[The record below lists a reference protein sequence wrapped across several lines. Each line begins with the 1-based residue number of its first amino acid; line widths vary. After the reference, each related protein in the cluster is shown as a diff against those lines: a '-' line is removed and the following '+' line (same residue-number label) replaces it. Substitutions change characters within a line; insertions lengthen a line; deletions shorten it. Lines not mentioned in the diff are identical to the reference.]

1 MIAAGRIALAVLFA
15 LWISVDPDQ
24 PVRGGGLVY
33 GLLALYLAYALALF
47 AIAWGNWWW
56 DYRLTIPS
64 FLGDS
69 AMFLA
74 SLYCTEGGQADFVS
88 SYFAFFSF
96 MTVSAAMRWNWR
108 ITLATAAG
116 LCLLY
121 LATGLFLHPGDFDDV
136 LAKYAR
142 RGSYMVMLSLLVT
155 WFTLQRA
162 APMVGR
168 FSLVPA
174 AQGVSPYEAAL
185 AYAMKASGA
194 TGAALAWESTE
205 EPGCTLYLAGAIDPG
220 LRHVPPGVI
229 DLEADSDPMLFD
241 RGLRRALRL
250 LPGGGFAANRQ
261 SPGPALAGYLGTP
274 SGLSFPIA
282 GTTGMGQIILTGIAG
297 LCRDHLEL
305 GHVLAREIG
314 HGIDEEEIASL
325 ARETAAMRLRGNIAR
340 DLHDSVAQ
348 SLAGAGYRLAAL
360 RRQAEAGKDI
370 SGDLEAVSLSLR
382 GEQANLR
389 EIIER
394 LRNDEVSPGTRN
406 LGSELERLTNA
417 LARHWGVRLNYE
429 DSGEA
434 LIVPAW
440 LAFEI
445 QQLVREGVA
454 NAMRH
459 GEAGTIWVR
468 TARRERNIEL
478 TIADDGKGFP
488 QGAETRMPRSLAER
502 VGALGGTIRVASVTG
517 DTKVEIELPV
527 GGLK

>member
-1 MIAAGRIALAVLFA
+1 
-15 LWISVDPDQ
+15 
-24 PVRGGGLVY
+24 Y
-33 GLLALYLAYALALF
+33 GLLAVYLAYALALF
-47 AIAWGNWWW
+47 AVAWRDWWA

-69 AMFLA
+69 AMFMA
-74 SLYCTEGGQADFVS
+74 SLYCTEGGNADFVS

-96 MTVSAAMRWNWR
+96 MTVSAALRWNWR

-121 LATGLFLHPGDFDDV
+121 LAMGIFLHPGDYGEV

-162 APMVGR
+162 APMVGG
-168 FSLVPA
+168 FSPVA
-174 AQGVSPYEAAL
+174 AAKGVSPHEAAL
-185 AYAMKASGA
+185 AYAMGASGA

-205 EPGCTLYLAGAIDPG
+205 EPGCALYLAGTIVSG
-220 LRHVPPGVI
+220 VRHVPPGVI
-229 DLEADSDPMLFD
+229 DLYADSDPMLFD
-241 RGLRRALRL
+241 RQRRRALRL
-250 LPGGGFAANRQ
+250 LPGGRQAAERPA
-261 SPGPALAGYLGTP
+261 PGPALARYLEVV

-282 GTTGMGQIILTGIAG
+282 GTTGQGQIVLTGIPG
-297 LCRDHLEL
+297 PCRDHLEL
-305 GHVLAREIG
+305 GNALAREIG

-340 DLHDSVAQ
+340 DLHDSVVQ

-360 RRQAEAGKDI
+360 RRQAAAGKDI

-382 GEQANLR
+382 DEQANLR

-394 LRNDEVSPGTRN
+394 LRNDEVNPGTRN
-406 LGSELERLTNA
+406 LSGELERLTNA
-417 LARHWGVRLNYE
+417 LARHWGVHLNYE
-429 DSGEA
+429 DRGEA

-459 GEAGTIWVR
+459 GEARNIEVR
-468 TARRERNIEL
+468 SARRDRNIEL
-478 TIADDGKGFP
+478 TIVDDGKGFP
-488 QGAETRMPRSLAER
+488 QGEETRMPRSLAER
-502 VGALGGTIRVASVTG
+502 VGALGGTIRVASVKG
-517 DTKVEIELPV
+517 DTRVDIELPV

>member
-1 MIAAGRIALAVLFA
+1 M
-15 LWISVDPDQ
+15 WVDPDQ
-24 PVRGGGLVY
+24 PVRGGGLAY

-47 AIAWGNWWW
+47 AVAWGNWWA

-69 AMFLA
+69 AMFMA
-74 SLYCTEGGQADFVS
+74 SLYCTEGGEADFVS

-96 MTVSAAMRWNWR
+96 MTVSAALRWNWR
-108 ITLATAAG
+108 VTLATAAG

-121 LATGLFLHPGDFDDV
+121 LAMGLFLHPGDFGDV

-168 FSLVPA
+168 FSLGPA
-174 AQGVSPYEAAL
+174 VQAVSPHEAAL
-185 AYAMKASGA
+185 AYAMEASGA

-205 EPGCTLYLAGAIDPG
+205 EPGCALYLAGAIDPG

-229 DLEADSDPMLFD
+229 DLDADKNPILFD
-241 RGLRRALRL
+241 RPHRRALRL
-250 LPGGGFAANRQ
+250 LPGGRFSADRQ
-261 SPGPALAGYLGTP
+261 SPGPALGAYLHAV

-282 GTTGMGQIILTGIAG
+282 GTTGQGQIVLTGIPG

-305 GHVLAREIG
+305 GRALAREIG
-314 HGIDEEEIASL
+314 HGIDEEEITSL

-370 SGDLEAVSLSLR
+370 SADLEAVSLSLR

-406 LGSELERLTNA
+406 LGSELERLINA
-417 LARHWGVRLNYE
+417 LARHWGVHLNYE
-429 DSGEA
+429 DRGEA

-459 GEAGTIWVR
+459 GEAGAIGVR
-468 TARRERNIEL
+468 IARRERNIEL
-478 TIADDGKGFP
+478 AIVDDGKGFP

-502 VGALGGTIRVASVTG
+502 VEALGGTIRVASMTG
-517 DTKVEIELPV
+517 DTRVEIELPV